1 MIASLLLSVFSLA
14 PVDESAKSDL
24 AAAVKKLEAAQS
36 YHCDYSGAPAREGGK
51 EAGGAVAG
59 AAGGTG
65 KPARGGEGWS
75 IDWQKG
81 KPVHLKNGQVEMFRE
96 DKNVAMLDAKSGK
109 WVAVDRNAKPAG
121 DGAGAAES
129 DKSHGMM
136 VRMAGEVD
144 RIVFPHMLVKDLGPK
159 LTEVTKSEAGGAS
172 TFVATLSKDAAREFS
187 GMKDARPGKP
197 AGEGREG
204 REGREGGGK
213 GSGKERK
220 GGKGRPAGGDGG
232 DEEGDGDGMAFAA
245 AQEKPGQDG
254 AKGAGAR
261 DAAEATGT
269 MTFVVGSDGVTSITL
284 EVSVKAQQ
292 TRVIRKSWKLSG
304 VDKTMVEVPAEAAA
318 ALGAK

>member
-1 MIASLLLSVFSLA
+1 MIAALVFSMLSLA
-14 PVDESAKSDL
+14 PIDEAAKSAL
-24 AAAVKKLEAAQS
+24 ATAVKKLEAAQS
-36 YHCDYSGAPAREGGK
+36 YHCEYMGAPGREGGK
-51 EAGGAVAG
+51 DAGGAVAG
-59 AAGGTG
+59 AAGGAG

-96 DKNVAMLDAKSGK
+96 DKNVAMLDVKSGK

-121 DGAGAAES
+121 DGGGAAEG
-129 DKSHGMM
+129 DKALGMM
-136 VRMAGEVD
+136 MRMAGEVD

-159 LTEVTKSEAGGAS
+159 LTDVTKSESGGTS
-172 TFVATLSKDAAREFS
+172 TFVAQLSKEAAREFS
-187 GMKDARPGKP
+187 GMKDARAGKP

-204 REGREGGGK
+204 GGNG
-213 GSGKERK
+213 GGKERK
-220 GGKGRPAGGDGG
+220 GGKGRPAGGGG
-232 DEEGDGDGMAFAA
+232 EDGDGDGMAFAA

-261 DAAEATGT
+261 DAETTGT
-269 MTFVVGSDGVTSITL
+269 MTIVVGSDGVSSINL

-304 VDKTMVEVPAEAAA
+304 VDKTMVEVPADAAA